1 MKNIL
6 NSVFKTQHK
15 SAPFQQIQT
24 ANFIP
29 ALELEITKTLEEIVH
44 ICSNPETPT
53 FGNTLESLEKSGEQ
67 LGIISGILFNLN
79 SAETSNELQE
89 VTQKAAP
96 LLTKF
101 QNDVR
106 LNKVLFD
113 RIKHIF
119 DIKETL
125 GLDPEQLT
133 LIEKNTKVL
142 FETAHFCR
150 QKTKINYA

>member
-1 MKNIL
+1 LKNIL
-6 NSVFKTQHK
+6 NSVFETQHQ
-15 SAPFQQIQT
+15 SAPFEQIQT
-24 ANFIP
+24 SNFIP
-29 ALELEITKTLEEIVH
+29 ALELEISKTLEEIYH
-44 ICSNPETPT
+44 ICSNPEKPT
-53 FGNTLESLEKSGEQ
+53 FENTLEALEESGEQ

-113 RIKHIF
+113 RIKSIY
-119 DIKETL
+119 DLKETL
-125 GLDPEQLT
+125 GLDVEQLT
-133 LIEKNTKVL
+133 LIEKEYKG
-142 FETAHFCR
+142 FEIGRAHV
-150 QKTKINYA
+150 